1 MKLSGLITELENN
14 RNELLAESM
23 GKYMRDK
30 FNFLGIRG
38 PKRTELFKKYFPTA
52 RKTKEIDWNFIETCW
67 NKEERE
73 FQYAVVYYLKA
84 MQKFL
89 KKGDI
94 SKLKY
99 LVVTKSWWDTVD
111 LLSKIIGDVVNRN
124 KELKTLMLEW
134 SKKENDI
141 WLRRVTILHQLSFKE
156 NVDKLLLETILE
168 DNLCDGEFFINKAI
182 GWALRDYSKVNP
194 EWVRKFIEKN
204 RSEMANLSLREASK
218 YLN

>member
-23 GKYMRDK
+23 EKYMRDK

-141 WLRRVTILHQLSFKE
+141 WLRRVAILHQLSFKE

-204 RSEMANLSLREASK
+204 RSEMANLSLREAMK
-218 YLN
+218 YL

>member
-134 SKKENDI
+134 SKKESNI
-141 WLRRVTILHQLSFKE
+141 WLRRVAILHQLSFKE

-168 DNLCDGEFFINKAI
+168 DNLSDGEFFINKAI

-204 RSEMANLSLREASK
+204 RSEMANLSLREAMK
-218 YLN
+218 YL

>member
-1 MKLSGLITELENN
+1 MELSGLITELEEN

-23 GKYMRDK
+23 EKYMRDK
-30 FNFLGIRG
+30 FRFLGIRG
-38 PKRTELFKKYFPTA
+38 PKRTELYKKYFPTA
-52 RKTKEIDWNFIETCW
+52 RKTKVIDWNFIETCW

-73 FQYAVVYYLKA
+73 FQYAVVYYLKT

-89 KKGDI
+89 NKGDI

-141 WLRRVTILHQLSFKE
+141 WLRRVAILHQLSFKE

>member
-1 MKLSGLITELENN
+1 MELSGLITELEEN
-14 RNELLAESM
+14 RNGLLAESM
-23 GKYMRDK
+23 EKYMQDK
-30 FNFLGIRG
+30 FIFLGVRG
-38 PKRTELFKKYFPTA
+38 PKRTELYKKYFPAA
-52 RKTKEIDWNFIETCW
+52 RKTKVIDWNFIEICW

-73 FQYAVVYYLKA
+73 FQYAVVYYLKT

-141 WLRRVTILHQLSFKE
+141 WLRRVAILHQLSFKE

-168 DNLCDGEFFINKAI
+168 DNLCDSEFFINKAI

-204 RSEMANLSLREASK
+204 RSEMVNLSLREAMK
-218 YLN
+218 YL

>member
-73 FQYAVVYYLKA
+73 FQYAIVYYLKA

-141 WLRRVTILHQLSFKE
+141 WLRRVAILHQLSFKE
-156 NVDKLLLETILE
+156 NVDKFLLEAILE
-168 DNLCDGEFFINKAI
+168 DNLCDSEFFINKAI

-204 RSEMANLSLREASK
+204 RSEMANLSLREAMK
-218 YLN
+218 YL

>member
-134 SKKENDI
+134 SKKENNI
-141 WLRRVTILHQLSFKE
+141 WLRRVAILHQLSFKE

-168 DNLCDGEFFINKAI
+168 DNLSDGEFFINKAI

-204 RSEMANLSLREASK
+204 RSKMANLSLREASK

>member
-1 MKLSGLITELENN
+1 
-14 RNELLAESM
+14 
-23 GKYMRDK
+23 
-30 FNFLGIRG
+30 
-38 PKRTELFKKYFPTA
+38 
-52 RKTKEIDWNFIETCW
+52 
-67 NKEERE
+67 
-73 FQYAVVYYLKA
+73 

-124 KELKTLMLEW
+124 KELKILMLEW

-141 WLRRVTILHQLSFKE
+141 WLRRVAILHQLSFKE
-156 NVDKLLLETILE
+156 NVDRLLLETILE
-168 DNLCDGEFFINKAI
+168 DNLCDSEFFINKAI

>member
-1 MKLSGLITELENN
+1 MELSGLITELEEN

-23 GKYMRDK
+23 EKYMQDK

-141 WLRRVTILHQLSFKE
+141 WLRRVAILHQLSFKE
-156 NVDKLLLETILE
+156 NVDRLLLETILE
-168 DNLCDGEFFINKAI
+168 DNLCDSEFFINKAI

>member
-111 LLSKIIGDVVNRN
+111 SLSKIIGDVVNRN

-134 SKKENDI
+134 SKKENNI
-141 WLRRVTILHQLSFKE
+141 WLRRVAILHQLSFKE

-168 DNLCDGEFFINKAI
+168 DNLSDGEFFINKAI

-204 RSEMANLSLREASK
+204 RSEMANLSLREAMK
-218 YLN
+218 YL

>member
-1 MKLSGLITELENN
+1 MELSGLIIELEKN
-14 RNELLAESM
+14 RNGLLAESM
-23 GKYMRDK
+23 EKYMQDK
-30 FNFLGIRG
+30 FIFLGIRG
-38 PKRTELFKKYFPTA
+38 PKRTELYKKYFPAA
-52 RKTKEIDWNFIETCW
+52 RKTKVIDWNFIEICW
-67 NKEERE
+67 NREERE
-73 FQYAVVYYLKA
+73 FQYAVVYYLKT

-111 LLSKIIGDVVNRN
+111 LLSKIIGGVVNRN
-124 KELKTLMLEW
+124 KELKTFMLEW

-141 WLRRVTILHQLSFKE
+141 WLRRVAILHQLSFKE

-168 DNLCDGEFFINKAI
+168 DNLSDSEFFINKAI

>member
-38 PKRTELFKKYFPTA
+38 PKRTELFKKYFPIA

-67 NKEERE
+67 KKEERE

-134 SKKENDI
+134 SKKENNI
-141 WLRRVTILHQLSFKE
+141 WLRRVAILHQLSFKE

-168 DNLCDGEFFINKAI
+168 DNLSDGEFFINKAI

-204 RSEMANLSLREASK
+204 RSEMANLSLREAMK
-218 YLN
+218 YL

>member
-73 FQYAVVYYLKA
+73 FQYAIVYYLKA

-134 SKKENDI
+134 SKKENNI
-141 WLRRVTILHQLSFKE
+141 WLRRVAILHQLSFKE

-168 DNLCDGEFFINKAI
+168 DNLCDSEFFINKAI

-204 RSEMANLSLREASK
+204 RSEMANLSLREAMK
-218 YLN
+218 YL